1 MRKSDGSL
9 DNHDEEGYDKYADDF
24 FDTANRKW
32 SDQRLKQRSSIQ
44 DASQF
49 QPMVKS
55 SKINRADSTIK
66 AGKSKESA
74 SKSSKISTLGLIQI
88 NCEYIVNP
96 YSFFQIY

>member
-32 SDQRLKQRSSIQ
+32 SDQRVKQRSSIQ

-55 SKINRADSTIK
+55 SKLNRADTARASK
-66 AGKSKESA
+66 PKESA
-74 SKSSKISTLGLIQI
+74 SKSSKISRQGLLQI
-88 NCEYIVNP
+88 KT
-96 YSFFQIY
+96 SKSLTHFLF